1 MHKIFIFIVA
11 VSISVS
17 ACPSAK
23 VNRHDTVAYKLASPE
38 NKVKI
43 EQGIIGEGMSIQ
55 ECKSSC
61 PECQFIKKFTS
72 NDGNYELWKVKNA
85 PERELY
91 LHVTNGRVNK
101 VSKSE
106 SQTPHNKRTKPQ
118 RNQ

>member
-1 MHKIFIFIVA
+1 MHKVFILIVA
-11 VSISVS
+11 VSISAS
-17 ACPSAK
+17 GCPSAK
-23 VNRHDTVAYKLASPE
+23 VNRHDTVAYKLASAE

-43 EQGIIGEGMSIQ
+43 EQGIIDEGMSIQ

-85 PERELY
+85 PERDLY

-106 SQTPHNKRTKPQ
+106 VQSPHDKKTKRQK
-118 RNQ
+118 NQ